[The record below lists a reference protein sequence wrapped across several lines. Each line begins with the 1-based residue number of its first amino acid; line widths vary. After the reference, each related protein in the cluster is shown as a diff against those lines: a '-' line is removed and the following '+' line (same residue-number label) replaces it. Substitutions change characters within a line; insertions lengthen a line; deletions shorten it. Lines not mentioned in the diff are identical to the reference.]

1 MMNFAYGD
9 KYAAFLH
16 DAVML
21 YAIALNETIA
31 KGLDYRSG
39 VVVANQMSN
48 RLFSGSWS
56 RRVVDMECDIIII
69 IIIII
74 INMAK
79 ARCS

>member
-31 KGLDYRSG
+31 KGL
-39 VVVANQMSN
+39 
-48 RLFSGSWS
+48 
-56 RRVVDMECDIIII
+56 ECVE
-69 IIIII
+69 
-74 INMAK
+74 MRP
-79 ARCS
+79 RCLGGLAED